1 MGFSLLKKNTNV
13 EEEDDTGDV
22 LQGYD
27 RLGEDEIKRLQ
38 LKLARALVI
47 FVELLHLL
55 IARNRDLLLDVIQ
68 ERKKGDSGASQHS
81 YSRSFTLS
89 DNGGAGVRVYS
100 RKRSAGI
107 SHDSTSSQDGRSK
120 GEESARP
127 TTGIP
132 TTQAHSRTM
141 SANGDD
147 YTVASVASGI
157 NDKSEKVRTDSAIAV
172 QSELQRGFISLSKA
186 LQPMILGIM
195 GSTETPRWLKS
206 CCQENYFS
214 AYTYRQTKIREF
226 FYLFQM
232 YCATIFALSASRRL
246 LNLVFSSAFA
256 FLVSHAAIGEELEFF
271 PGDDM
276 QHHALPID
284 KITGG
289 YTKSQQGS
297 VDGTIPPNSPG
308 GSIDSA
314 SHVSE
319 GSTAGHSL
327 KSLRSSKS
335 TSK

>member
-1 MGFSLLKKNTNV
+1 MGFSLLKKSTNV

-27 RLGEDEIKRLQ
+27 RLGDDEVRRLQ

-89 DNGGAGVRVYS
+89 DNGGGGGRVYS
-100 RKRSAGI
+100 RKRSVGV

-120 GEESARP
+120 GEETARP
-127 TTGIP
+127 TSGNP
-132 TTQAHSRTM
+132 THPHVRTM

-147 YTVASVASGI
+147 YTVASAASGI

-186 LQPMILGIM
+186 LHPMILGVM

-226 FYLFQM
+226 FEISNALRNFFCFVCKSSFSQGCFFPIFLF
-232 YCATIFALSASRRL
+232 L
-246 LNLVFSSAFA
+246 L
-256 FLVSHAAIGEELEFF
+256 SHAAIGEELEFF

-289 YTKSQQGS
+289 YTKSQGS

-308 GSIDSA
+308 GSLDSA